1 VLPSKCCLWRFLHNL
16 IDNNSRNSHNVLTVL
31 LVLCRTMILQQIYT
45 FSSKQESICWNM
57 SPPMFFWIPDSE
69 LVLLSLSIAS
79 MDSCI
84 IFLMSKIRTRLR
96 PNCTRQWDVPTGISM
111 TTSSMGA
118 WIWVTQH
125 QGLICQ
131 HWRWFLWSTTASCK
145 FCFQVQLLHPKH
157 MLTFPYRTK
166 FCKLPVILFNLLIVV
181 LGPDIG
187 WVLQHFWI
195 YICCHDDEKQ

>member
-1 VLPSKCCLWRFLHNL
+1 
-16 IDNNSRNSHNVLTVL
+16 
-31 LVLCRTMILQQIYT
+31 
-45 FSSKQESICWNM
+45 M

-69 LVLLSLSIAS
+69 LAVLSLSIAS

-96 PNCTRQWDVPTGISM
+96 PNCTPQWDVPTGISM

-131 HWRWFLWSTTASCK
+131 HWRWFLWSTTASCT

-166 FCKLPVILFNLLIVV
+166 FCKLPHHPLQSIDSSFRSRHRLSFAALLDIYLLPWWWESIKQLCWDWRSRNTTYPNWVFQLFNRLNAVSDMFENPFLSFAAWVEIHIVKV
-181 LGPDIG
+181 I
-187 WVLQHFWI
+187 
-195 YICCHDDEKQ
+195 